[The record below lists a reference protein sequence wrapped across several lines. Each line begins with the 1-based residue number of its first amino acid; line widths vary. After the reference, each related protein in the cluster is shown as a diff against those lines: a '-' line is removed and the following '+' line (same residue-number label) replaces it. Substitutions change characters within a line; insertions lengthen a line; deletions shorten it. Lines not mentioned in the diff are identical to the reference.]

1 MCKPRQESNGAGE
14 ATVVKSAPLVCMKM
28 CSPGEQRP
36 FTWKKNDI
44 EKMKKLKHQ
53 HQSEILKDV
62 KQWKVMKSNKSRNIR
77 SHHSY
82 MLCICDWSW
91 LDRKQN
97 ASRSKSSLPG
107 PDRSNIGTQ
116 VIMFCSSGPFWCSAG
131 FFCGEKMCEGC
142 CLAPLASYQTQTS
155 GYLCN

>member
-1 MCKPRQESNGAGE
+1 
-14 ATVVKSAPLVCMKM
+14 MKM

-44 EKMKKLKHQ
+44 EKMTKLKHQ
-53 HQSEILKDV
+53 HQSEILKDG
-62 KQWKVMKSNKSRNIR
+62 KQWKVMKSNKSKNIR

-107 PDRSNIGTQ
+107 PDRSKIGTQ
-116 VIMFCSSGPFWCSAG
+116 VCLVQVVLSDVLLD
-131 FFCGEKMCEGC
+131 FFAVKRCVKMLFGTVGI
-142 CLAPLASYQTQTS
+142 LSNPNQWVSL
-155 GYLCN
+155 